1 MGDTASQRDTAPPGP
16 PGAEPAPG
24 QPAAAAR
31 APQDADD
38 TRALHFK
45 RLARHPVTLSL
56 VLTLAIA
63 ALVGATLAADAI
75 VIGLGAVAAIVLL
88 ALLIVF
94 LIASAQ
100 AKEDFF
106 RTYAEARGLSREERG
121 VLPTGTPLLRRGD
134 DRYAH
139 QIMRG
144 ALPGGLEGAVALYT
158 YEDTDTD
165 SEGNRQTTYYNFT
178 VVISDVPESAPY
190 VGELYCQ
197 RRAGFRFLDSAED
210 AFRTRKR
217 VELESEALDQ
227 RCEIF
232 AGRDQDPNWLRQLFD
247 PSFVYWLGDE
257 APDGTAFELVAGML
271 CVNVKG
277 HLDSAAEL
285 DRVCEAAGAIAQRVR
300 EESLETAV

>member
-1 MGDTASQRDTAPPGP
+1 MGDTASQRDTAPPRP
-16 PGAEPAPG
+16 PGVEQP
-24 QPAAAAR
+24 PAASP
-31 APQDADD
+31 APQDTDD
-38 TRALHFK
+38 TRRMHLR
-45 RLARHPVTLSL
+45 RLVRHPVTLSIGA
-56 VLTLAIA
+56 TLAIA
-63 ALVGATLAADAI
+63 ALVGATLASGAI
-75 VIGLGAVAAIVLL
+75 VIGLGAAAATILLVLV
-88 ALLIVF
+88 IVF
-94 LIASAQ
+94 LIASAK

-106 RTYAEARGLSREERG
+106 RTYAEARGLSREQRG
-121 VLPTGTPLLRRGD
+121 VLPPGTPLLRRGD

-178 VVISDVPESAPY
+178 VVISDVPETAPY

-217 VELESEALDQ
+217 VQLESEALDQ

-271 CVNVKG
+271 SVNVKG

>member
-1 MGDTASQRDTAPPGP
+1 MADAAPPSAPEVATP
-16 PGAEPAPG
+16 PV
-24 QPAAAAR
+24 
-31 APQDADD
+31 PQDTDD
-38 TRALHFK
+38 TRRVHLA

-56 VLTLAIA
+56 GSTLAIA
-63 ALVGATLAADAI
+63 ALVVATLTTGAI
-75 VIGLGAVAAIVLL
+75 VLGLAAAAVAALL
-88 ALLIVF
+88 VLLIVF
-94 LIASAQ
+94 MLASGK

-106 RTYAEARGLSREERG
+106 RAYAEGRGLTREGRG
-121 VLPTGTPLLRRGD
+121 VLPPGTPLLRRGD

-144 ALPGGLEGAVALYT
+144 VLPGGEQGLVALYT
-158 YEDTDTD
+158 YEHTDTD
-165 SEGNRQTTYYNFT
+165 SEGNRQTTYVHFT
-178 VVISDVPESAPY
+178 VVICDIPESARY

-210 AFRTRKR
+210 VFRTRKR
-217 VELESEALDQ
+217 VELESEELDR

-232 AGRDQDPNWLRQLFD
+232 AGRDEDPNWLRQLFD

-277 HLDSAAEL
+277 HLDSAPEL
-285 DRVCEAAGAIAQRVR
+285 DRMCEAGSTIARRVR